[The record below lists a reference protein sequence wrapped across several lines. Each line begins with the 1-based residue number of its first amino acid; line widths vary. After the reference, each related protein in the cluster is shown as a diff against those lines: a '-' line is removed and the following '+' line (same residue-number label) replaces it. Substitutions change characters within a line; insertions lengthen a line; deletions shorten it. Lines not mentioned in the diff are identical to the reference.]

1 MPHNSNYG
9 PGPPLLHR
17 ARFPS
22 ALSGPKVGNTLKHSV
37 QSRFVARESMMAK
50 VVKLSHTSSTC
61 QFRRRGHLQCWARVG
76 RRGRSLS
83 SLTGTSVGTK
93 FSFGGGQLPDKCPAI
108 TASRHQSGCL
118 QRQHQ
123 HLAVLPGVSCTASRP
138 QVLCFQYP
146 TLRRLWADWDDIY
159 VHVPGPVL
167 PRYLPCRL
175 DAGRSAGHQSESR
188 ILNFKVRACKYLAK
202 RQWQDDVHEKPH
214 RLLYTAAWRD
224 LEINC

>member
-1 MPHNSNYG
+1 VRDVRLTRGAPLEVPSFPPGTQAAMPHNSNYG

-108 TASRHQSGCL
+108 TASRHQADAFNANTSIWPYYLGFLARLRDHGCFVSSIQLCANSGPTGTTYMCMYL
-118 QRQHQ
+118 D
-123 HLAVLPGVSCTASRP
+123 
-138 QVLCFQYP
+138 QY
-146 TLRRLWADWDDIY
+146 
-159 VHVPGPVL
+159 
-167 PRYLPCRL
+167 YL
-175 DAGRSAGHQSESR
+175 GT
-188 ILNFKVRACKYLAK
+188 YLA
-202 RQWQDDVHEKPH
+202 
-214 RLLYTAAWRD
+214 D
-224 LEINC
+224 LMREGPLATSRKGGD